1 MANWMNGVSES
12 TFNAKSFSDSQIS
25 DREGTREASNVGG
38 GWFGN
43 GRAYSVVG
51 IDANR
56 IDGMRSAIRDYVQ
69 AIEGHLDGIEP
80 LANANNAYKSEEVQ
94 RAVQEYVQK
103 VKDYC
108 KNLTSQ
114 LLAFSDK
121 LGDVKSSW
129 ERATSEMS
137 STIGGASGSFDAG
150 TKYTESQ

>member
-25 DREGTREASNVGG
+25 DREGTREASNVRH

-121 LGDVKSSW
+121 LGDVKSS
-129 ERATSEMS
+129 
-137 STIGGASGSFDAG
+137 
-150 TKYTESQ
+150 

>member
-25 DREGTREASNVGG
+25 NREGTREASNVGG

-137 STIGGASGSFDAG
+137 STIGGASCSFDAG